1 MRRGRSFAY
10 LTEPYQGR
18 PVTLD
23 PGRPLDNHIGRI
35 GVARRV
41 DPSPPLSPPPPS
53 AKVIIPPNVLQN
65 EKPRTASKNK
75 RATSDRSN
83 WSSQPRSRQRETADE
98 STYKDTSLE
107 DSPAQ
112 VQ

>member
-35 GVARRV
+35 GVIRRV

-53 AKVIIPPNVLQN
+53 AKVIIHPNVLQN
-65 EKPRTASKNK
+65 EKPVILGQPFLPQHHVIHVHFAPLGIGFMIRHDK
-75 RATSDRSN
+75 RLIRSTPPSESDS
-83 WSSQPRSRQRETADE
+83 
-98 STYKDTSLE
+98 
-107 DSPAQ
+107 
-112 VQ
+112 